1 MLYNASIK
9 VENSEYER
17 YIKLGGYRGPL
28 ATSCCEPRKKKEAR
42 KGATV
47 TVDLDVRC
55 GFCSCLLVK

>member
-28 ATSCCEPRKKKEAR
+28 ATSCCEPRKKRGPE
-42 KGATV
+42 GSNGNG
-47 TVDLDVRC
+47 
-55 GFCSCLLVK
+55 GFGC